1 MLPRI
6 PKKMCGHTITLLI
19 PNGKRDAYRRQTT
32 TQQVIKHALVQP
44 QTIYIGSNNDRTITA
59 NAVVFLFAK
68 VTEPLP
74 ELTPDCVGWHLL
86 FEGRDYTITK
96 FVDNR
101 EPFSNEVY
109 SYELE
114 VL

>member
-44 QTIYIGSNNDRTITA
+44 QTIYTGSNNDRTITA
-59 NAVVFLFAK
+59 NAVVFFLAEFY
-68 VTEPLP
+68 EPLA
-74 ELTPDCVGWHLL
+74 ELKTDFVCWEFL
-86 FEGRDYTITK
+86 F
-96 FVDNR
+96 
-101 EPFSNEVY
+101 
-109 SYELE
+109 
-114 VL
+114 